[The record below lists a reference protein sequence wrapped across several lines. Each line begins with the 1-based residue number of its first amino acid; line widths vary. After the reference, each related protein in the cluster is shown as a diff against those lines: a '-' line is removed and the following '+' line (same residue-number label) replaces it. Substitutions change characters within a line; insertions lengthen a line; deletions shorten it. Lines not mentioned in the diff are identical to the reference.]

1 MEEGLLL
8 PSSTAFHEAKLSG
21 TAGDHIQPKVAST
34 TPVLV
39 LSTVIALFGSLCN
52 GCASG
57 YSSPAESGILQDL
70 GLSKSAFSVFGSMLS
85 LGGVIGALVNGR
97 IADAYGRRVAM
108 WFSGICNFAGWMA
121 IAFAKVFFFL
131 SRRPLMPLNFAA
143 FDGQHFL
150 HFLFWVS
157 IIDHRVQCFDA
168 ECFVVGSW
176 KTVIGVCRRDLFLC
190 VPVYIAEITPKN
202 LRGGFTSAT
211 ELIACFGFSLMYFP
225 WKCAIP
231 CLVQLVGLVFLP
243 ESPRWLA
250 KDGRDL
256 EADLQKL
263 GGENADISQE
273 AADIRDYTKTIQQH
287 SKPRILELFQRKY
300 AHSLV
305 VGVGLLPL
313 QPLGGSNA
321 FGYYTSSIFAEAG
334 FPASIRTMSV
344 AIIIPPAS
352 AMGVM
357 LVDKSGRRPLLMV
370 SAAGMC
376 LGSFLVGLSFCFQN
390 LSRLKEI
397 TPILVLVGIVGY
409 SMSYP
414 IGMAGL
420 PWVIVSEIFPIN
432 VKGTAG
438 SLVSS
443 VRWSSSWI
451 VTYSFNFMTEWST
464 AGTFFLFSG
473 VCGFTVLLI
482 AKLVPETKG
491 RALED
496 IQNSLNSR
504 ES

>member
-8 PSSTAFHEAKLSG
+8 PSSTAFHEAKLNG

-70 GLSKSAFSVFGSMLS
+70 GLSKSAFSIFGLMLS

-97 IADAYGRRVAM
+97 ITDAYGRRVAM
-108 WFSGICNFAGWMA
+108 WFSGICSFAGWMA
-121 IAFAKVFFFL
+121 IAFAKNAL
-131 SRRPLMPLNFAA
+131 WL
-143 FDGQHFL
+143 
-150 HFLFWVS
+150 
-157 IIDHRVQCFDA
+157 
-168 ECFVVGSW
+168 
-176 KTVIGVCRRDLFLC
+176 DLGRL
-190 VPVYIAEITPKN
+190 
-202 LRGGFTSAT
+202 L
-211 ELIACFGFSLMYFP
+211 LGFSVGIYFY
-225 WKCAIP
+225 
-231 CLVQLVGLVFLP
+231 VLVGLVFLP
-243 ESPRWLA
+243 ESPRWLVSPN
-250 KDGRDL
+250 GRDL

-334 FPASIRTMSV
+334 FPASIGTMSV
-344 AIIIPPAS
+344 AIIIPAS

-409 SMSYP
+409 SMSYT

>member
-121 IAFAKVFFFL
+121 IAFAKNAL
-131 SRRPLMPLNFAA
+131 LLDLGRLLL
-143 FDGQHFL
+143 G
-150 HFLFWVS
+150 VS
-157 IIDHRVQCFDA
+157 NWRILA
-168 ECFVVGSW
+168 
-176 KTVIGVCRRDLFLC
+176 VIG
-190 VPVYIAEITPKN
+190 
-202 LRGGFTSAT
+202 
-211 ELIACFGFSLMYFP
+211 
-225 WKCAIP
+225 AIP

-409 SMSYP
+409 SMSYT